1 MKITYL
7 GALTLSLFLAS
18 CAQEDLG
25 NQGNPQDQK
34 SAIVQLTPE
43 EALSISYQ
51 QVRELSDIEIINIV
65 KNFNE
70 GNELSR
76 SGDIGHI
83 KIRDKYYITDNVVS
97 RTVSRGLPIA
107 VVEVEDN
114 NGKNLA
120 YVCTDNRSG
129 DILAYLPERK
139 ELDDITSSQAYYMLS
154 LAKEAVANKI
164 KKVEHLKDSLYE
176 STILKLKENINIP
189 DGNIDFSSI
198 KDKIKVIGD
207 DDNIVRSAPV
217 ENPPY
222 VMTQKGPFCEVA
234 WNQREPYNR
243 KLPTLPQ
250 FSDLHF
256 PAGCGVVAV
265 ATLLSI
271 VEPNMTVSSIPVNWA
286 YLKERPT
293 IIEPSYGG
301 WAGEPDPQDKR
312 DMIAYLIKDIYYG
325 TNATTSFEKD
335 PYMGETSTRS
345 DHLQKYLQGKIN
357 IDNWDRINLDN
368 QLNSMNNSRPI
379 LMSGKDSSNGN
390 AHAWVIDGYRLC
402 KKSKARELIKI
413 YDIYFHANMG
423 WGESKDNG
431 YYLIHSDLSL
441 TFETSASHY
450 NSNLQQMCNARKK

>member
-51 QVRELSDIEIINIV
+51 QVRELSDIEIIDIV

-97 RTVSRGLPIA
+97 RTVSKGLPIA
-107 VVEVEDN
+107 VVEVEDK

-164 KKVEHLKDSLYE
+164 KKVEHLKDS
-176 STILKLKENINIP
+176 
-189 DGNIDFSSI
+189 
-198 KDKIKVIGD
+198 
-207 DDNIVRSAPV
+207 
-217 ENPPY
+217 
-222 VMTQKGPFCEVA
+222 
-234 WNQREPYNR
+234 
-243 KLPTLPQ
+243 
-250 FSDLHF
+250 
-256 PAGCGVVAV
+256 
-265 ATLLSI
+265 
-271 VEPNMTVSSIPVNWA
+271 
-286 YLKERPT
+286 
-293 IIEPSYGG
+293 
-301 WAGEPDPQDKR
+301 
-312 DMIAYLIKDIYYG
+312 
-325 TNATTSFEKD
+325 
-335 PYMGETSTRS
+335 
-345 DHLQKYLQGKIN
+345 
-357 IDNWDRINLDN
+357 
-368 QLNSMNNSRPI
+368 
-379 LMSGKDSSNGN
+379 
-390 AHAWVIDGYRLC
+390 
-402 KKSKARELIKI
+402 
-413 YDIYFHANMG
+413 
-423 WGESKDNG
+423 
-431 YYLIHSDLSL
+431 
-441 TFETSASHY
+441 
-450 NSNLQQMCNARKK
+450 